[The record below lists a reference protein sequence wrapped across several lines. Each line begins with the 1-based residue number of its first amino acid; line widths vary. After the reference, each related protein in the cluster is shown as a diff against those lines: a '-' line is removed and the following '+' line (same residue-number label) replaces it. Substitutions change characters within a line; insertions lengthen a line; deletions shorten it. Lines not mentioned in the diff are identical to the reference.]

1 MSSFWL
7 SDEQEA
13 IREGVGRVMSNYKDD
28 YWLKT
33 DDTGIF
39 PEDFVRDM
47 AAGGWLGVAMPES
60 VGGAGLGLTEAA
72 IVMQT
77 VAQSGAGFS
86 GASSIHLNI
95 FGPMPLVKFGT
106 DAQRKTLLPRI
117 IAGEDKMCFAV
128 TEPNSGLDTSSLET
142 KAERTNDGYMINGR
156 KIWTTGAQRA
166 NKILIIARTTPKD
179 QVAKPTQGLSLF
191 YTDLNR
197 DHIDAKPIPKM
208 GRRAVECN
216 TLFIDNLPV
225 PADDLIGEEGRG
237 FEYLLQGLNP
247 ERVLFAVEAVGLGRA
262 AIARAATYANERVVF
277 GRPIGQNQGVQ
288 HPLARSWAELEAA
301 NLMAMKAAA
310 LYDAGRDCGAE
321 ANAAKYLGAE
331 AGFTACENA
340 VLAHG
345 GLRQGVLRRALFPRG
360 HDRPHRPGE
369 PRDDPQLHRRTR
381 PAPAEELLTTHAQV
395 GAEPNSTL
403 HPSSTGT
410 PPPNPPLRGRALD
423 TSRRL
428 SV

>member
-13 IREGVGRVMSNYKDD
+13 IRDGVTRVCNAYKDD

-33 DDTGIF
+33 DDTGVF

-77 VAQSGAGFS
+77 VSQSGAGFS

-142 KAERTNDGYMINGR
+142 KAERTNDGYLINGR

-197 DHIDAKPIPKM
+197 DHIDAKPILKM

-301 NLMAMKAAA
+301 NLLAMKAAA
-310 LYDAGRDCGAE
+310 LYDAGKDCGAE

-345 GLRQGVLRRALFPRG
+345 GMGYAKEFYVERYFREAMIARIAPVSREMILNFIAERVLHLPK
-360 HDRPHRPGE
+360 
-369 PRDDPQLHRRTR
+369 
-381 PAPAEELLTTHAQV
+381 
-395 GAEPNSTL
+395 SY
-403 HPSSTGT
+403 
-410 PPPNPPLRGRALD
+410 
-423 TSRRL
+423 
-428 SV
+428 

>member
-1 MSSFWL
+1 LSSFWL

-39 PEDFVRDM
+39 PEDFLRDM
-47 AAGGWLGVAMPES
+47 AAGGWLGVAMPEN

-106 DAQRKTLLPRI
+106 DAQRKNLLPRI

-142 KAERTNDGYMINGR
+142 KAERTNDGYLINGR

-310 LYDAGRDCGAE
+310 LYDAGKDCGAE

-345 GLRQGVLRRALFPRG
+345 GMGYAKEFYVERYFREAMIARIAPVSREMILNFIAERVLHLPK
-360 HDRPHRPGE
+360 
-369 PRDDPQLHRRTR
+369 
-381 PAPAEELLTTHAQV
+381 
-395 GAEPNSTL
+395 SY
-403 HPSSTGT
+403 
-410 PPPNPPLRGRALD
+410 
-423 TSRRL
+423 
-428 SV
+428 